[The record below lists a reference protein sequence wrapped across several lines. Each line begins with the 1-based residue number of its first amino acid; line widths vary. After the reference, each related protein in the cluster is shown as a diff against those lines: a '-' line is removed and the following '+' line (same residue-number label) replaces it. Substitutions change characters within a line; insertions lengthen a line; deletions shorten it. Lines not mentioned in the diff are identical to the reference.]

1 MNECVRASARVC
13 DVGTRK
19 RVGTSESEGER
30 EQSVKTSKDLR
41 RALGMFMKGEKFHQG
56 PKFK

>member
-1 MNECVRASARVC
+1 MRASARVC